1 MILQH
6 LCGGGKGIMGLSVEM
21 HGNVTKADTDQQE
34 PCNTYALK
42 L

>member
-1 MILQH
+1 MIFQH

-21 HGNVTKADTDQQE
+21 QGNGTNADTDQQE